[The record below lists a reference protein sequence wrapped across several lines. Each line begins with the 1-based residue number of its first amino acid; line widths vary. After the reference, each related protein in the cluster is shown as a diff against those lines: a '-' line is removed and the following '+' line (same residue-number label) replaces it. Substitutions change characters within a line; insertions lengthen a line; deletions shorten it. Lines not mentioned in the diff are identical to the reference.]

1 MSYLKNMING
11 MTALEVIPHDSLYIP
26 NPARLIVAD
35 TQDFQSNDRLVDTSI
50 AITIWTGTTDG
61 ASVANELNDDSE
73 NFILNSTQAQAGA
86 IVGAGKFVKKGNVV
100 LNTTDSTEHIV
111 SGVKDSNASFSS
123 KLLLDSGVPTGKA
136 YTVQGDG
143 FVSRYGVKAGD
154 IVINRGTP
162 SMAQV
167 VSVKDDRTILLS
179 ANIFATTGEKYE
191 LYSAN
196 PPQGAGADP
205 SQAQGCLVYV
215 GTSTSI
221 KQDVEQTAGGTDDP
235 RYVTI
240 KVKTVGGQDVI
251 FNNFPVGEVLPVQ
264 VVQVYATPAIT
275 NARIVALW

>member
-11 MTALEVIPHDSLYIP
+11 MTALEIVPHDSLYIP
-26 NPARLIVAD
+26 NPAHLIVAD
-35 TQDFQSNDRLVDTSI
+35 TQDFQTNDRLVDNGI
-50 AITIWTGTTDG
+50 AVTIWTGTTDG
-61 ASVANELNDDSE
+61 ASVAGELNDDSE

-86 IVGAGKFVKKGNVV
+86 IVGAGKFVKEGNIVE
-100 LNTTDSTEHIV
+100 NTTDSTQHLV
-111 SGVKDSNASFSS
+111 LGVKNPNASFSS
-123 KLLLDSGVPTGKA
+123 KILVDSGVATGKA
-136 YTVQGDG
+136 YTVQGEG
-143 FVSRYGVKAGD
+143 FLSRYGVKKGD

-162 SMAQV
+162 SMAEV
-167 VSVKDDRTILLS
+167 TSVKDDRTIFLN

-215 GTSTSI
+215 GTSTPI
-221 KQDVEQTAGGTDDP
+221 KQDVDQSAAGTDDP

-240 KVKTVGGQDVI
+240 KVKTVGGQDVL

-264 VVQVYATPAIT
+264 VVQVYATPAIA
-275 NARIVALW
+275 NAKLVALW